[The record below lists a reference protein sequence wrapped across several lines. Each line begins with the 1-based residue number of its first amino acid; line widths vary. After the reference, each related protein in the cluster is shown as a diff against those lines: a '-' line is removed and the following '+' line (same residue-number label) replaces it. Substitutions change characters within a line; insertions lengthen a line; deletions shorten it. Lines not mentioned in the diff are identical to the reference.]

1 MNTDTSQPDLLQPL
15 LTQLA
20 QHHTAQDL
28 TLADGTRLIC
38 PTPHVGPQAF
48 LHALYPPLT
57 GHELAELQHHLGMP
71 LPAQLRAFY
80 AHCNGFNCFSDAW
93 SIDGLRHQPGC
104 ELAAARQPYDLR
116 TPNVEERPADASADM
131 VFFGGYDWDGS
142 RVYTRQGNE
151 HVQLCGPDS
160 SASLR
165 SWPSLAAYIA
175 DEAARLGS
183 LFDALGHPVD
193 PDASTLPL

>member
-57 GHELAELQHHLGMP
+57 SHELDELQLHLGMP
-71 LPAQLRAFY
+71 LPAQLQAFY
-80 AHCNGFNCFSDAW
+80 ASCNGFNCFSDAW
-93 SIDGLRHQPGC
+93 SIDGWRRQPGR

-116 TPNVEERPADASADM
+116 TPNVEERPADASEDM

-142 RVYTRQGNE
+142 RVYTRHGDEQV
-151 HVQLCGPDS
+151 HLCGPDS
-160 SASLR
+160 SVALR
-165 SWPSLAAYIA
+165 SWPSLAVYIA

-183 LFDALGHPVD
+183 LFDADGRPLN

>member
-1 MNTDTSQPDLLQPL
+1 MNTDTPLANPLQPL

-20 QHHTAQDL
+20 RHHTAQDL
-28 TLADGTRLIC
+28 TLAGGTRLIC
-38 PTPHVGPQAF
+38 PAPHVGPHAF

-57 GHELAELQHHLGMP
+57 NRELDELQHHLGMP
-71 LPAQLRAFY
+71 LPAQLRALY
-80 AHCNGFNCFSDAW
+80 ASCNGFNCFSDAW
-93 SIDGLRHQPGC
+93 SIDGLRRQHGRC
-104 ELAAARQPYDLR
+104 LDAARQPYDLR
-116 TPNVEERPADASADM
+116 TPNAEERLADATCDM

-142 RVYTRQGNE
+142 RVYTRQGDE
-151 HVQLCGPDS
+151 QVHLCGPDS

-175 DEAARLGS
+175 SEAARLGS
-183 LFDALGHPVD
+183 LFDAQGRPLN